1 MSTTHCARLLVFLEL
16 MALHYSVDK
25 EFSFDD
31 GVNRIAAN
39 NWISL
44 TDMWCHLAS
53 RLLILDCFHDGC
65 DVSDERD
72 SFTAKAIK
80 SCLFLRNEIKR
91 RKRKEKKIPFFL
103 VYKTRVFD
111 RRVVTL
117 KAHLSGVS
125 VDLRSYVA
133 GNFWETNKESRRF
146 WLIANR
152 HINQLESTSTKL
164 LWLWSNESLIF
175 STRRRVH
182 LLFLSSGNDCSLI
195 LIEFSW
201 LWANNHDSFVSHMA
215 RINKIRL

>member
-1 MSTTHCARLLVFLEL
+1 MSSCKPSS
-16 MALHYSVDK
+16 Y
-25 EFSFDD
+25 
-31 GVNRIAAN
+31 
-39 NWISL
+39 
-44 TDMWCHLAS
+44 S
-53 RLLILDCFHDGC
+53 RLFSRRMWR
-65 DVSDERD
+65 VRR
-72 SFTAKAIK
+72 TW
-80 SCLFLRNEIKR
+80 FLHSESHQVMFVFEKWDQET
-91 RKRKEKKIPFFL
+91 KKKEKKIPFFL

-146 WLIANR
+146 WLIAYS

-182 LLFLSSGNDCSLI
+182 LLFLSSGNDCSLT